1 MGLASGWMRLF
12 LAGVCCLGVDQ
23 MSVGQDSPPA
33 IRPFGPIQDIRPFGA
48 LEEIRNLGA
57 APQEVDLAAKF
68 GVSQLVELESERQ
81 GQVRYGMFVNVPK
94 GQGAVVTLQETPPR
108 RGYARG
114 HFPISKEAGGEVKL
128 ELEFEYGLD
137 DKQDVANPLL
147 SSIDTIG
154 YGYQAIGSDDPRGA
168 VSAFSLPLNKL
179 KAADKKIVLL
189 DPNSPLAKTE
199 NGYRLML
206 IIPKDAN
213 PKTPAEIEAIQPRGE
228 VVMTGYTVTEDPGP
242 PIEDQL
248 RRAWYR
254 RNSAIGTAYFKY
266 SPTFLSG
273 EYVKELTIAE
283 VDKIL
288 GDKPW
293 RLSRKEAA
301 AKLEQLY
308 TEKTAAFE
316 KAAAA
321 AEPAKAFSELRCV
334 GLRTIE
340 RASYGHVR
348 LIEGD
353 LDIWFDPDNGQVTV
367 SQGDEDVVMHS
378 ASVQDFLGTRIGIE
392 ILDGAKTELVDGLV
406 VVDSKGVKVIA
417 DPKTG
422 LLLSTLTHL
431 ENGEP
436 YDYTLNFEPQ
446 TLRGGVVLPRLT
458 VTMRFQDGKLDSVE
472 EYSVEEMRINEPFSE
487 DDFKLSLAAGTTV
500 TDQRNAGPRGRDA
513 YRLRKP
519 VEDAAAYFRQR
530 LPKQP
535 ARKARQ

>member
-1 MGLASGWMRLF
+1 MGLASQWVRLF
-12 LAGVCCLGVDQ
+12 VALVCCLGGAR

-33 IRPFGPIQDIRPFGA
+33 IRPFGPIQEIRPFGA
-48 LEEIRNLGA
+48 LQEIRNLGA
-57 APQEVDLAAKF
+57 APQDVDLAAKF
-68 GVSQLVELESERQ
+68 GVSQLVELESERK

-94 GQGAVVTLQETPPR
+94 GQRAFVTLQETPAR

-137 DKQDVANPLL
+137 DKQDVPNPLL
-147 SSIDTIG
+147 SSIDTVG
-154 YGYQAIGSDDPRGA
+154 YGWKAIGSDDPRGA

-179 KAADKKIVLL
+179 AAADKKIVLL

-228 VVMTGYTVTEDPGP
+228 VVMTVFTVTEDPGP
-242 PIEDQL
+242 SIEDQL

-266 SPTFLSG
+266 SETNLSG

-293 RLSRKEAA
+293 RLSKKEAA
-301 AKLEQLY
+301 AKLLELY
-308 TEKTAAFE
+308 TEKTAALD
-316 KAAAA
+316 KAAVA
-321 AEPAKAFSELRCV
+321 AEPPPKQFSELRCV
-334 GLRTIE
+334 GLRSID

-353 LDIWFDPDNGQVTV
+353 LDIWFDSDNGQVTV
-367 SQGDEDVVMHS
+367 SQGDEDVVMHA
-378 ASVQDFLGTRIGIE
+378 ASVQDFLGTRIGID
-392 ILDGAKTELVDGLV
+392 ILDGAKTELVDGLAV
-406 VVDSKGVKVIA
+406 VEGKYGKVIA

-422 LLLSTLTHL
+422 VLFSTLTHL
-431 ENGEP
+431 E
-436 YDYTLNFEPQ
+436 
-446 TLRGGVVLPRLT
+446 
-458 VTMRFQDGKLDSVE
+458 
-472 EYSVEEMRINEPFSE
+472 
-487 DDFKLSLAAGTTV
+487 LSLIHI
-500 TDQRNAGPRGRDA
+500 
-513 YRLRKP
+513 
-519 VEDAAAYFRQR
+519 
-530 LPKQP
+530 
-535 ARKARQ
+535 